1 MTSSPTPRS
10 LMRKPPEGLF
20 ARLLDSLTDMYALVL
35 DEDHRITYANV
46 SFLKHFGLKWEK
58 IIGRPCQDLGTP
70 FLGTDNLTVGFCPEE
85 LSPWYPARTLLTRE
99 AQDKVY
105 VYECTLNHL
114 EGSRGASWNL
124 WSLRDVTDRFRLE
137 SRVRQMDEL
146 ERNLVQASMDGIIV
160 NDMLGNVLIFN
171 DGAGKILGYDPEE
184 VVGKIK
190 VYQFYPDKTAHE
202 IKRLIY
208 DPAQGGVGILENY
221 ETQARHKD
229 GSLVPIWLSARLLHE
244 DGREVG
250 IVGYFR
256 DLRERR
262 RLEMELLRSERLATL
277 GKMVAHISHEIK
289 NPLVTIGGF
298 AAQLGR
304 LSDLPEDA
312 RRKLTLIYQ
321 EVQRLEKF
329 LNDMSTF
336 TRGAPPQKTVGDLL
350 ALIREVAELMD
361 SSFKERAVVFHLHAQ
376 GRIPPFAF
384 DSGQIRQVLIN
395 LFKNALEAM
404 PEGGDLTVSA
414 EVQDDNLVLKI
425 TDTGHGIA
433 PEQLQ
438 NLFTPFLTTKE
449 GGTGL
454 GLTICRGLITQHQG
468 EITIESAVDRGT
480 TCTIRLPIVSA

>member
-1 MTSSPTPRS
+1 MTSSQTRRI
-10 LMRKPPEGLF
+10 LKRKPPEGLF
-20 ARLLDSLTDMYALVL
+20 ARLLDGLTDVYALVL
-35 DEDHRITYANV
+35 NEDLGITYANA
-46 SFLKHFGLKWEK
+46 SFLKHFGLKWEA
-58 IIGRPCQDLGTP
+58 ISGCPCQDLGKP
-70 FLGTDNLTVGFCPEE
+70 FLGTDNLPVGFCPEE

-99 AQDKVY
+99 AQGKVQ
-105 VYECTLNHL
+105 VYECTLYHL
-114 EGSRGASWNL
+114 EGSRGAAWNL

-171 DGAGKILGYDPEE
+171 AGAGKILGYDPVE
-184 VVGKIK
+184 VIGKIK
-190 VYQFYPDKTAHE
+190 VYQFYPNKTAHE

-221 ETQARHKD
+221 ETRARHKD
-229 GSLVPIWLSARLLHE
+229 GSLVPIWLSARLLHV
-244 DGREVG
+244 DSREVG

-262 RLEMELLRSERLATL
+262 RLETELLRSERLAIL

-289 NPLVTIGGF
+289 NPLITIGGF

-304 LSDLPEDA
+304 LPDLPENS

-329 LNDMSTF
+329 LTDMSTF

-361 SSFKERAVVFHLHAQ
+361 SSFKERAVAFHLHAQ
-376 GRIPPFAF
+376 GRIPLFAF

-414 EVQDDNLVLKI
+414 EVRDDDLVLKI
-425 TDTGHGIA
+425 TDTGHGI
-433 PEQLQ
+433 PPDQVR
-438 NLFTPFLTTKE
+438 NLFTPFFTTKP

-454 GLTICRGLITQHQG
+454 GLIICRGLITQHQG
-468 EITIESAVDRGT
+468 EITIESEVDNGT
-480 TCTIRLPIVSA
+480 TCTIRLPMASA

>member
-1 MTSSPTPRS
+1 MTPSQTSRS
-10 LMRKPPEGLF
+10 LNRKPPERLF
-20 ARLLDSLTDMYALVL
+20 ARLLDSLTDMYSLVL
-35 DEDHRITYANV
+35 DEDSHITYANL

-58 IIGRPCQDLGTP
+58 IAGLPCQELGMP
-70 FLGTDNLTVGFCPEE
+70 FLGTDNVAVGFCPGE
-85 LSPWYPARTLLTRE
+85 LSPWYPARTLLTR
-99 AQDKVY
+99 KVEQKAY
-105 VYECTLNHL
+105 IYECTLYHL
-114 EGSRGASWNL
+114 EGSRGATWNL

-171 DGAGKILGYDPEE
+171 DGAGKILGYSPEE

-190 VYQFYPDKTAHE
+190 VYQFYPNKTAHE

-208 DPAQGGVGILENY
+208 DPTQGGVGILENF

-244 DGREVG
+244 DSREIG

-262 RLEMELLRSERLATL
+262 RLERELLRSERLATL

-304 LSDLPEDA
+304 LTDLPEDA
-312 RRKLTLIYQ
+312 RRRLTLIHQ

-329 LNDMSTF
+329 LADMSTF

-350 ALIREVAELMD
+350 ALVREVAELMEG
-361 SSFKERAVVFHLHAQ
+361 SLKERAVAFHLHAQ

-384 DSGQIRQVLIN
+384 DPGQVRQVLIN

-414 EVQDDNLVLKI
+414 EVEADNLILKI
-425 TDTGHGIA
+425 IDTGLGI
-433 PEQLQ
+433 PDDQVQ
-438 NLFTPFLTTKE
+438 NLFTPFFTTKP

-454 GLTICRGLITQHQG
+454 GLVICRGLITQHQG
-468 EITIESAVDRGT
+468 EISIHSEVGRGT
-480 TCTIRLPIVSA
+480 TCTIRLPMVSA